1 MKEAVNNILDS
12 AKLEAD
18 LIESTPESFSLKSAI
33 QEAMKAISPILESKE
48 INVSGIEDNI
58 DVILYNDKYCII
70 LCLIKMITYGIRN
83 AEIGDD
89 LHITVMVNS
98 NAEVRIEIPLLNQSI
113 KEEDSQKLFQKVNN
127 LNTTKTKNS
136 QFEAK
141 ISSGFGLS
149 VAQDIAKIVGSEI
162 TTMNKNAYISH
173 IVLTI
178 STYPL

>member
-1 MKEAVNNILDS
+1 
-12 AKLEAD
+12 
-18 LIESTPESFSLKSAI
+18 
-33 QEAMKAISPILESKE
+33 
-48 INVSGIEDNI
+48 
-58 DVILYNDKYCII
+58 
-70 LCLIKMITYGIRN
+70 
-83 AEIGDD
+83 
-89 LHITVMVNS
+89 
-98 NAEVRIEIPLLNQSI
+98 VRIEIPLLNQSI

-141 ISSGFGLS
+141 ISSRFGLS